1 METRDVKPLLAETF
15 SRPVMLLWA
24 MILPQAALVLINF
37 SFWSL
42 VHGEMSAAQ
51 SRMALEVFA
60 LEAAL
65 LLAGIGV
72 AGVCLRLKKKV
83 HLIVCG
89 VLFFAHIA
97 YLWLITAWLDGLLPT
112 TVTVWILP
120 PEEVLYYQY
129 ILMMPVLFYTG
140 LRLACFTAPVQTP
153 IDVSITVATLIM
165 VPLCSYFFVTV
176 FSSLFW
182 NLDIPSALLIIPFIG
197 ATAISMMAFLRLL
210 TYIYLWLNQ
219 YKAGHLVLLLAV
231 GVAGPLGGLAL
242 NRGIP
247 FPCDFQSVSVYLLAL
262 INGGILLLT
271 FKEGSKQEV
280 LGWFLRC
287 VMYPFSLYFFLVFLP
302 FLPLSLIAM
311 IAMGSGFLILTP
323 TALFIV
329 HTRKLVD
336 EGRRVVRQTGRAAA
350 ILLFAAGFAVMPG
363 VIAVRAV
370 LDKQSLMQAVDAVYS
385 PDYTAT
391 ATGIDPES
399 VQRSLLKLRDMK
411 DGIFLPF
418 ISTFYN
424 TVVFNGM
431 VLPDYK
437 MNEMYLMFSGQEM
450 PEGES
455 FRDFSFGRRMDFR
468 NRSIVMPE
476 RNVAISDIQI
486 TEAPDGDFVRA
497 SIQLTLTNQGRWDS
511 EFVSTLR
518 LGEGVM
524 VSGYWLNV
532 GDEKKAGSIFEK
544 KAAMWVYHMIR
555 DMTRKDPGLLIYKTN
570 DLLQLSVYPFA
581 EGERRLTG
589 IELIYPAGMRPSV
602 TLGDTPLDIGS
613 AAAAETDAV
622 LFIQTAP
629 HHATAIVSEH
639 AMRALP
645 TTRRTPYL
653 HFIVDRSIA
662 AKDVFESFGKR
673 MGEIARAYG
682 KADLC
687 RITLANYETA
697 ELTEGPVS
705 IDEIDRL
712 LRDSAAAAS
721 LDFQGAF
728 CYSRAIQKNLL
739 DFRSTSAQP
748 SNSEYYVPI
757 FVVVSAPGSKAV
769 SIGELSPFGRIVPDV
784 GRYYIAHEDGTFT
797 ARGFNGDEHTA
808 SAIEPPAP
816 VVLLRCG
823 ASIAACV
830 KGTGWGFADFVGGGD
845 STPEVYAAEGNPF
858 AGMNNVKTL
867 TDDTVYAKGLAAWAM
882 YREMVFAPHTT
893 TAALPEVVLQSRACG
908 VMVPSTSYIVL
919 ENTAQLEMLKRKE
932 KQGLS
937 ANQALE
943 FDEFMESPAPPAIL
957 LAPVALV
964 LLMKLRRRNAAEMRR

>member
-1 METRDVKPLLAETF
+1 METRDVKPLIADTF
-15 SRPVMLLWA
+15 SRPLMLLWA
-24 MILPQAALVLINF
+24 MILPQAALVLLNI

-42 VHGEMSAAQ
+42 VRGEMSAAQ
-51 SRMALEVFA
+51 SRMAVEVFA
-60 LEAAL
+60 FEAVL
-65 LLAGIGV
+65 LLAGIGI
-72 AGVCLRLKKKV
+72 AGICLWLNKKV
-83 HLIVCG
+83 HLMVCG
-89 VLFFAHIA
+89 ALFFAHVA
-97 YLWLITAWLDGLLPT
+97 YLWLITEWLGALLPE
-112 TVTVWILP
+112 TVTVWILQP
-120 PEEVLYYQY
+120 DEVLYYQY

-140 LRLACFTAPVQTP
+140 LRLACFTAPVKTP
-153 IDVSITVATLIM
+153 LDVSITAATLIM

-176 FSSLFW
+176 LSPFLW
-182 NLDIPSALLIIPFIG
+182 EWDIPSSLVIIPFIG
-197 ATAISMMAFLRLL
+197 ATAISLFAFLRLL
-210 TYIYLWLNQ
+210 TYVYLWLNQ

-242 NRGIP
+242 NRVIP

-262 INGGILLLT
+262 VNGGILLLV
-271 FKEGSKQEV
+271 FREGSKQEV

-302 FLPLSLIAM
+302 FLPLSLVAM

-336 EGRRVVRQTGRAAA
+336 EGRRVARQTGWATAL
-350 ILLFAAGFAVMPG
+350 LLFAAGFAVMPG

-385 PDYTAT
+385 PDYTTT

-418 ISTFYN
+418 ISSFYN
-424 TVVFNGM
+424 RVVFNGM
-431 VLPDYK
+431 ALPDYK

-450 PEGES
+450 SDAES
-455 FRDFSFGRRMDFR
+455 SRDFSFSRRSDFG

-476 RNVAISDIQI
+476 RNVEISDIQI
-486 TEAPDGDFVRA
+486 TETRDGDFARA
-497 SIQLTLTNQGRWDS
+497 SIQLTLTNRGRWDS

-524 VSGYWLNV
+524 VSGYWLKV

-555 DMTRKDPGLLIYKTN
+555 DVTRRDPGLLIYKTN

-581 EGERRLTG
+581 EDEQRLTG

-602 TLGDTPLDIGS
+602 TLGEMPLDIGS

-622 LFIQTAP
+622 FFIQTAP
-629 HHATAIVSEH
+629 HHATAIVSEQ
-639 AMRALP
+639 AMNALP
-645 TTRRTPYL
+645 ATRRTPYL
-653 HFIVDRSIA
+653 HFIVDRSLA
-662 AKDVFESFGKR
+662 AKDVFASFGKR

-697 ELTEGPVS
+697 DLTEGPVR

-712 LRDSAAAAS
+712 LQDPAAAS
-721 LDFQGAF
+721 LDFKGAF
-728 CYSRAIQKNLL
+728 CYSRAIQRALL
-739 DFRSTSAQP
+739 DFRSSSAPP
-748 SNSEYYVPI
+748 SNPETDVPI
-757 FVVVSAPGSKAV
+757 FVVVQAPGGKAV
-769 SIGELSPFGRIVPDV
+769 SIGDLSPFGRIVPDA

-797 ARGFNGDEHTA
+797 ARGFNGDEQTA
-808 SAIEPPAP
+808 SAIDAPAP

-823 ASIAACV
+823 ASLAACV
-830 KGTGWGFADFVGGGD
+830 QGAGWGFADFAAAGD
-845 STPEVYAAEGNPF
+845 SAPEVYAAEGKRF
-858 AGMNNVKTL
+858 AGMDTVKTL
-867 TDDTVYAKGLAAWAM
+867 SGDSVYAKGLAAWAM
-882 YREMVFAPHTT
+882 YRETVFAPHIT
-893 TAALPEVVLQSRACG
+893 TAALPAIVSQSRACG

-957 LAPVALV
+957 LAPAALW
-964 LLMKLRRRNAAEMRR
+964 LLMKLRRRNAAAMKR